1 LIALD
6 TNVVIA
12 AVNGRTPAVRVR
24 LAEQFD
30 RGTPIWIS
38 SVVLVELRY
47 GIAKSGRPDA
57 NAAIL
62 DVFLAAPV
70 EIVPFGA
77 AEAAEAGS
85 IRAFLER
92 KGTPIGPYDLLIAAH
107 ARARDAVL
115 ATANRREFSRVAG
128 LVMVDWT
135 AD

>member
-12 AVNGRTPAVRVR
+12 AVNNRPPAVRAL
-24 LAEQFD
+24 LADQFG

-38 SVVLVELRY
+38 SVVLFELRY

-70 EIVPFGA
+70 EVVPVRRGRGRRSRIHPRASGA
-77 AEAAEAGS
+77 GGHTD
-85 IRAFLER
+85 RPL
-92 KGTPIGPYDLLIAAH
+92 
-107 ARARDAVL
+107 
-115 ATANRREFSRVAG
+115 
-128 LVMVDWT
+128 
-135 AD
+135 